1 MKELKV
7 LYVITNAGF
16 SQEIVDIARSV
27 GATGC
32 TILNAR
38 GSVANP
44 QTIFG
49 ITIDTEKEIVL
60 SVLEKSIAIKVME
73 EIKSKSGVGTPAHA
87 ICFFMPVDMTTLNI

>member
-1 MKELKV
+1 MKELKA
-7 LYVITNAGF
+7 LYVIVNAGF
-16 SQEIVDIARSV
+16 SGEIIDIARSV
-27 GATGC
+27 GATGS
-32 TILNAR
+32 TVLNAR

-60 SVLEKSIAIKVME
+60 SVLEKSIAVKVME
-73 EIKSKSGVGTPAHA
+73 EVKEKSGVGTPAHA

>member
-1 MKELKV
+1 MKELKA
-7 LYVITNAGF
+7 LYVIVNAGF
-16 SQEIVDIARSV
+16 SQEIIDIARSV
-27 GATGC
+27 GATGS
-32 TILNAR
+32 TVLNAR

-73 EIKSKSGVGTPAHA
+73 EVKQKSGVGTPAHA